1 MSSSKVK
8 ILFIS
13 HSSALY
19 GSERCL
25 LDLIVNLPN
34 SIVPIVIMPSNG
46 LLNETIKTH
55 NIETHIIKFR
65 GWWYRRLWIKFIYR
79 ALINFSALIRLY
91 IKFKDRNINLIYT
104 NTIHSP
110 IGIVLSRMLGVKHI
124 QHCHEYLNLNNSAN
138 FDFGLNL
145 SARFI
150 SENSATIIC
159 TSYAHKLDLQ
169 RHIDAAK
176 INIVYN
182 GTNFERNIAK
192 TSFSPKKSFQILM
205 IGSISRNKNQL
216 LALKALNSLSE
227 DGFNVDLKIL
237 GDSLEPKYQLEL
249 NQYIMENNLKSYVS
263 FLGFKENVQEYL
275 SNSDLLLV
283 CSNNETFGRVIIE
296 AMATNV
302 VVVSSAL
309 PSISEIIIH
318 RYSGLL
324 YPTNNLALLTDCI
337 NTLMNDSNLRLKLI
351 ENARLEYLN
360 KFKLEIYIKNIT
372 NLINRTVN
380 NNE

>member
-1 MSSSKVK
+1 MSNPEVK

-46 LLNETIKTH
+46 LLNETLKKH
-55 NIETHIIKFR
+55 KIETHIIMFR
-65 GWWYRRLWIKFIYR
+65 GWWYRRYRIKFIYR
-79 ALINFSALIRLY
+79 ALINFIALIRLY
-91 IKFKDRNINLIYT
+91 IKYNDRNINLIYT
-104 NTIHSP
+104 NTIHTP
-110 IGIVLSRMLGVKHI
+110 IGIVLSRMLRVNHI

-145 SARFI
+145 STRFI
-150 SENSATIIC
+150 SENSTKIIC

-169 RHIDAAK
+169 KHIDAAK
-176 INIVYN
+176 INIVHN
-182 GTNFERNIAK
+182 GTNFKITN
-192 TSFSPKKSFQILM
+192 TNNSFSPKNCFQILM

-216 LALKALNSLSE
+216 LALKALNNLSK
-227 DGFNVDLKIL
+227 DGLDVDLKII
-237 GDSLEPKYQLEL
+237 GDSLEPEYQFEL
-249 NQYIMENNLKSYVS
+249 NQYIIENNLKGYVS

-275 SNSDLLLV
+275 MNSDLLLV
-283 CSNNETFGRVIIE
+283 CSINETFGRVILE

-302 VVVSSAL
+302 AVISSAL
-309 PSISEIIIH
+309 PSISEIITH
-318 RYSGLL
+318 NYSGLL
-324 YPTNNLALLTDCI
+324 YPTNNSALLTDCI
-337 NTLMNDSNLRLKLI
+337 ITLMNNNNLRLKLI
-351 ENARLEYLN
+351 ENARLEYIN
-360 KFKLEIYIKNIT
+360 KFKLEIYIKKIT
-372 NLINRTVN
+372 NLIYKNIN